1 MSRVLAHFVPREMAL
16 LIAFELF
23 LSSALVYVI
32 IGTPAGSGVLTGG
45 LSPLSLGGGALG
57 AVSAL
62 IIGVLA
68 ATIGLYRP
76 EICLNPVRVLVIT
89 TTAAVIAA
97 PLLLL
102 FGAAGQAHRFDDIVL
117 WLGEILGL
125 WFAVLMATRITYSKL
140 IKDHVTMRRV
150 LVVDT
155 EEAAAP
161 LMALLKQ
168 RHGHQFN
175 VMRAAAGPETLSL
188 DTIARSGVWGVVL
201 TDGCMD
207 QLAADSLLDM
217 KMRGVR
223 VFDAVRFQ
231 ENYLGRI
238 DLASIN
244 MEWLIKADG
253 FSSSRAAA
261 VFKRVFDITTSVL
274 LLVSTLPV
282 MVITAMLVKLDS
294 PGPVFY
300 RQQRAGYAGAPFT
313 LFKFRSMSVDAE
325 AGGKPRWAQKHDPRV
340 TRVGQFIRQTRID
353 ELPQLFNV
361 LRGDMSMIGPR
372 PERPHFVDELALA
385 IPFYREREYFKP
397 GITGWA
403 QVNFPYGASVDD
415 AREKLAYDLYY
426 VKNRSIALDI
436 LIFCSTVR
444 IILFREGAR

>member
-150 LVVDT
+150 LVVGT

-175 VMRAAAGPETLSL
+175 VMRSAAGPETLSL

-207 QLAADSLLDM
+207 QSAADSLLDM

-325 AGGKPRWAQKHDPRV
+325 AGGNGGFDHTFARITDAGTAGVRDERDFLAAPETLDDFFAAPRLVELKIAQ
-340 TRVGQFIRQTRID
+340 
-353 ELPQLFNV
+353 
-361 LRGDMSMIGPR
+361 
-372 PERPHFVDELALA
+372 ERFADAKVFEELAAVARVL
-385 IPFYREREYFKP
+385 
-397 GITGWA
+397 GG
-403 QVNFPYGASVDD
+403 DD
-415 AREKLAYDLYY
+415 
-426 VKNRSIALDI
+426 IALAQDAQRAKRDVFEI
-436 LIFCSTVR
+436 ANWRGHEVKRAGSERRQSGVHGLT
-444 IILFREGAR
+444 